1 MADQQQELIE
11 FLQGHFTK
19 IDQQFTKI
27 DQQLVEVTKNLGD
40 RIDATNLR
48 IDAVGDRIGVM
59 NDRID
64 ATNTRIDDLAAGVDG
79 FVTLH
84 KTLDIELVA
93 LRDKC
98 QRLEKEQNDLV
109 RRVTRLEGARV

>member
-19 IDQQFTKI
+19 IDQQFAKV
-27 DQQLVEVTKNLGD
+27 DQQFAKVDQQFFEVTKNLGD
-40 RIDATNLR
+40 RIDA
-48 IDAVGDRIGVM
+48 VSDRI
-59 NDRID
+59 N
-64 ATNTRIDDLAAGVDG
+64 ATNARIDDLATGVDG

-98 QRLEKEQNDLV
+98 QRLEKEQSDLM
-109 RRVTRLEGARV
+109 RRVTRLEGARA